1 MSWMNIARGLKVIAL
16 VLFLTPWL
24 VVSCQGS
31 PLIEASGIDLITG
44 DLEPPADSPL
54 SGLAAQAEGQAQLD
68 LAEPPGEDVA
78 PAEPDRPGSD
88 VLEAGRWWAL
98 AGALLIAVAL
108 VLGLVLKPARQ
119 AATAALA
126 ASALAL
132 AAIGG
137 GMAWTVSEFKA
148 ELRQALND
156 APAEAPDDEFSQLGR
171 TMAAGIAGAIQ
182 IEVKIGYWLT
192 LLALGLGAGAT
203 FMAMSGGALPRV
215 TLGPRDG

>member
-16 VLFLTPWL
+16 VLFFTPWL

-31 PLIEASGIDLITG
+31 PLIEAAGVDLVTG

-54 SGLAAQAEGQAQLD
+54 GGLAAQAERQTELE
-68 LAEPPGEDVA
+68 LTEPPGEGA
-78 PAEPDRPGSD
+78 RARGPDRPGAD

-98 AGALLIAVAL
+98 AGGLLIASSL
-108 VLGLVLKPARQ
+108 VMGFVLRPARQ

-132 AAIGG
+132 VALGG

-148 ELRQALND
+148 EVREAFND

-171 TMAAGIAGAIQ
+171 TMAAGLAGAIQ
-182 IEVKIGYWLT
+182 IEVKLGYWLA

-203 FMAMSGGALPRV
+203 FMSMSGRPMPQV
-215 TLGPRDG
+215 TTGQRDG